1 MRKEPDQWQVLAR
14 RIQAL
19 MRTNV
24 TSDRAQAFAI
34 FLWQRFR
41 DDRCPQSAGALAFT
55 TLISLVPLTAAILG
69 VLSSFPV
76 FARWQADLTSF
87 VFDNFVP
94 AAGRTVQA
102 YLTEFANNASQ
113 ATAVGIVVLII
124 SAISLMMSIE
134 DAFNR
139 IWRVATARTAA
150 SRFLMYWT
158 ALSFGPLLL
167 VTALALSSYLFALPF
182 VAGYEAQL
190 GIKARVLNLLPFLI
204 VWVSLIAS
212 YLVIPNRTVRLRD
225 ATIGALL
232 AAMLF
237 EAAKRGFAFYLGT
250 LTSYEQVYGALAV
263 VPVFM
268 LWIYLSW
275 LVVLL
280 GASVCAAISAF
291 EYRGLHERLAPGHEF
306 VGLLCVVN
314 HFADAQR
321 AGQGLHSEDLRERE
335 RFLTDD
341 LLQRYLS
348 DLHRAGMVQ
357 RTEFGDW
364 VLARSLDA
372 VTLFDL
378 YESGL
383 YRLPLTVA
391 PAETARCQLPTALT
405 ELVGLVAGDLQAAL
419 DVRLSEIFPP
429 PPRSAG
435 AAPETPEQS

>member
-341 LLQRYLS
+341 LLQRYSVGSASRRHGAAHRVRRLGARAQPRCS
-348 DLHRAGMVQ
+348 HAVRSLRVWSLPPAAHGRTGRNRALPAAHRAD
-357 RTEFGDW
+357 R
-364 VLARSLDA
+364 ARRSRRGRSA
-372 VTLFDL
+372 
-378 YESGL
+378 G
-383 YRLPLTVA
+383 R
-391 PAETARCQLPTALT
+391 ARCA
-405 ELVGLVAGDLQAAL
+405 
-419 DVRLSEIFPP
+419 SERNLPP

-435 AAPETPEQS
+435 AAPETSEQS

>member
-1 MRKEPDQWQVLAR
+1 MNL
-14 RIQAL
+14 
-19 MRTNV
+19 
-24 TSDRAQAFAI
+24 TSDRARAFGT

-69 VLSSFPV
+69 VLSAFPV
-76 FARWQADLTSF
+76 FARWQADLTTF

-113 ATAVGIVVLII
+113 ATAIGVVVLLV
-124 SAISLMMSIE
+124 SAVSLMMSIE

-139 IWRVATARTAA
+139 IWRVTSTRAAA

-167 VTALALSSYLFALPF
+167 VTALALSSYLLALPL

-212 YLVIPNRTVRLRD
+212 YLVIPNRSVRLRD
-225 ATIGALL
+225 AAIGALL
-232 AAMLF
+232 GAVLF
-237 EAAKRGFAFYLGT
+237 ESAKRGFAFYLGT

-291 EYRGLHERLAPGHEF
+291 EYRGQHECLAPGHEF

-321 AGQGLHSEDLRERE
+321 AGLGLHREDLRRRE

-348 DLHRAGMVQ
+348 DLQRAGMVR

-364 VLARSLDA
+364 VLVRSLDV

-378 YESGL
+378 YECGL

-391 PAETARCQLPTALT
+391 PAETAHCPLPALLT
-405 ELVGLVAGDLQAAL
+405 EKVSLAAGDLQAVL
-419 DVRLSEIFPP
+419 NVRLSEIFPP
-429 PPRSAG
+429 PLPG
-435 AAPETPEQS
+435 TPAKSTESP